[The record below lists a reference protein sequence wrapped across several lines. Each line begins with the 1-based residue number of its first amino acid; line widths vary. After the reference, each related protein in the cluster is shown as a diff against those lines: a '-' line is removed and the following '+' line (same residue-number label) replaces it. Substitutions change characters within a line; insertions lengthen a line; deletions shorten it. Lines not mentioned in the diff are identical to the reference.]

1 MSTWYQWDYSSRCWC
16 VNWPKN
22 RQNQNTIVS
31 IFYSWKFHRE
41 RGHRCYYTNECTYI
55 SVLIFIKCTSTLYL
69 DTCHIYLTYI
79 HLLWFKSIKFIC
91 SILLGRTHIQKV
103 AEKRKA
109 ELETFLRE
117 LLVQAREISEVSLTV
132 VSVLQHH
139 PIHF

>member
-1 MSTWYQWDYSSRCWC
+1 MIDS
-16 VNWPKN
+16 
-22 RQNQNTIVS
+22 
-31 IFYSWKFHRE
+31 
-41 RGHRCYYTNECTYI
+41 
-55 SVLIFIKCTSTLYL
+55 IKC
-69 DTCHIYLTYI
+69 
-79 HLLWFKSIKFIC
+79 IC

-117 LLVQAREISEVSLTV
+117 LLVQAREISEVGFTV